1 MADVLRKVITA
12 NSFKN
17 GTAVVSIDML
27 GNLAKHTINAAVNQ
41 TSQIAV
47 MSGVLDSR
55 LDDVRYYSGDTSS

>member
-27 GNLAKHTINAAVNQ
+27 GNLANHTINAAVNQ